1 MEFLTQNDNYALKTI
16 GSAIFCLI
24 FIYGF
29 MPLMSLI
36 GRFFS
41 KIFEKGMEQIQ
52 EAHAAQSSMDLLNNK
67 NDH

>member
-24 FIYGF
+24 FIYSF

-41 KIFEKGMEQIQ
+41 KIFEKGMAQLQ
-52 EAHAAQSSMDLLNNK
+52 EGHAAQSRMALLNK
-67 NDH
+67 KDQ